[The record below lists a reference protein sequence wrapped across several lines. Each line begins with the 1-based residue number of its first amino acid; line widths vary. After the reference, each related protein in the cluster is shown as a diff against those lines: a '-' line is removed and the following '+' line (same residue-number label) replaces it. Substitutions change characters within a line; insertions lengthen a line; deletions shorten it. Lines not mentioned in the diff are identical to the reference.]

1 MMVTELL
8 DKLPIWGIF
17 LASLAITFVAI
28 EFGNRLGKRKR
39 ERLKNEEK
47 PHLGTVVA
55 ASLTLLV
62 FMLAIVFSAVE
73 SRFNE
78 RKHIALDEANA
89 IGTAYLRADLLPK
102 ADRADIQ
109 QLLYEYVTLR
119 IEATQNGT
127 GPKIKQAIDRSEAL
141 QSVMWSRAVTVA
153 DQQPTPISALF
164 VQSLNE
170 VFDMHAARITLGI
183 HYRMQGLI
191 WILLFSLALIA
202 MIMGGYESG
211 LSSRRHVIAITFLAS
226 LGFSVVLTL
235 AIAMDRPWEQLSS
248 VTQEAMID
256 VKEDIRSSMQSEQ

>member
-1 MMVTELL
+1 MMVTEFL
-8 DKLPIWGIF
+8 DKLPVWGIF
-17 LASLAITFVAI
+17 LASLVITFVAI
-28 EFGNRLGKRKR
+28 EFGFRLGKRKR
-39 ERLKNEEK
+39 ERLNNEEK
-47 PHLGTVVA
+47 PHLGTFIA

-62 FMLAIVFSAVE
+62 FMLAIVFGAVE

-78 RKHIALDEANA
+78 RKLIALDEANA
-89 IGTAYLRADLLPK
+89 ISTAYLRADLLPK
-102 ADRADIQ
+102 ADRADIR

-119 IEATQNGT
+119 IEAAQNGT
-127 GPKIKQAIDRSEAL
+127 GPQIKQAIDRSEAL

-183 HYRMQGLI
+183 HYRMQGSI
-191 WILLFSLALIA
+191 WILLFGLALIA

-211 LSSRRHVIAITFLAS
+211 LSSRRQVIAITFLAS

-235 AIAMDRPWEQLSS
+235 MVAMDRPWQHLSS

-256 VKEDIRSSMQSEQ
+256 VQEDIRSSMQSEQ